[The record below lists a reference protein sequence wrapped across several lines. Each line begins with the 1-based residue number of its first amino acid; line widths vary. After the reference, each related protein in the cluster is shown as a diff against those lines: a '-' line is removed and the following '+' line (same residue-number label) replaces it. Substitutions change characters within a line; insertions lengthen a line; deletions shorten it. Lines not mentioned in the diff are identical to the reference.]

1 VNPDE
6 QQAALAAR
14 EAELAGW
21 KEEAE
26 RSHRNV
32 AYWRERAEQ
41 AEAQAADIEV
51 KLLAAEEDLKELE
64 EARDYWTR
72 EFGDADER
80 ADKAEAELATL
91 RAHVGIFDCTAHDT
105 SDFVRHCPRETPC
118 ARHRAEQAEAALA
131 AREAELAEAK
141 RERDAAVV
149 EMGRRIEDRHKAEA
163 ELATLRGALEEAR
176 SAWNEYIDADTFIV
190 NRARNGW
197 YPESEY
203 SAARERRHIAAA
215 RLAGLC
221 RTPEGDDALDD
232 AARNLFA
239 ALCEGDGKHSEALDR
254 RIIASHLDAYA
265 RRTTP
270 PRRPPEPECD
280 SCGERHLP
288 QVMCPPHEVR
298 RGTRNTMAVKPQ
310 GDDT

>member
-1 VNPDE
+1 LHATTLAECDE
-6 QQAALAAR
+6 VK
-14 EAELAGW
+14 AELADAKAAW
-21 KEEAE
+21 EIE
-26 RSHRNV
+26 REMVRRASHD
-32 AYWRERAEQ
+32 YLREKTQREQ
-41 AEAQAADIEV
+41 
-51 KLLAAEEDLKELE
+51 
-64 EARDYWTR
+64 
-72 EFGDADER
+72 
-80 ADKAEAELATL
+80 AEAELAT
-91 RAHVGIFDCTAHDT
+91 
-105 SDFVRHCPRETPC
+105 VR
-118 ARHRAEQAEAALA
+118 EQAEKWRSAASVLCGA
-131 AREAELAEAK
+131 HIGVPRTTCPVCELATVREVLEEVRQAILVPLMTSEAK
-141 RERDAAVV
+141 RLRTAVYAALTAPPP
-149 EMGRRIEDRHKAEA
+149 R
-163 ELATLRGALEEAR
+163 
-176 SAWNEYIDADTFIV
+176 
-190 NRARNGW
+190 
-197 YPESEY
+197 
-203 SAARERRHIAAA
+203 
-215 RLAGLC
+215 

>member
-1 VNPDE
+1 MTDE
-6 QQAALAAR
+6 QQAALAAKDAR
-14 EAELAGW
+14 IAELEAIEQTELAKVVGLAIELRALKAELAGW
-21 KEEAE
+21 REEAE

-32 AYWRERAEQ
+32 AYWQGRAEQ
-41 AEAQAADIEV
+41 
-51 KLLAAEEDLKELE
+51 
-64 EARDYWTR
+64 
-72 EFGDADER
+72 
-80 ADKAEAELATL
+80 
-91 RAHVGIFDCTAHDT
+91 
-105 SDFVRHCPRETPC
+105 
-118 ARHRAEQAEAALA
+118 
-131 AREAELAEAK
+131 
-141 RERDAAVV
+141 
-149 EMGRRIEDRHKAEA
+149 AEA
-163 ELATLRGALEEAR
+163 ELATLRGALELAERDEDGRCNVCGHETMHWAR
-176 SAWNEYIDADTFIV
+176 CQVGNA
-190 NRARNGW
+190 
-197 YPESEY
+197 
-203 SAARERRHIAAA
+203 
-215 RLAGLC
+215 LATPPR